1 MKKFGRLN
9 GRKAERGKRAKQS
22 GTGRINEMHGS
33 RKELQNLATS
43 KWNAPKSRHI
53 WRKFT
58 LRREFAP
65 LNFTWIL
72 ERS

>member
-9 GRKAERGKRAKQS
+9 GLKAERGKRAKQS

-33 RKELQNLATS
+33 RKELQNLAAL
-43 KWNAPKSRHI
+43 NNVRL
-53 WRKFT
+53 
-58 LRREFAP
+58 LRRIGRRFTPCRKVAP